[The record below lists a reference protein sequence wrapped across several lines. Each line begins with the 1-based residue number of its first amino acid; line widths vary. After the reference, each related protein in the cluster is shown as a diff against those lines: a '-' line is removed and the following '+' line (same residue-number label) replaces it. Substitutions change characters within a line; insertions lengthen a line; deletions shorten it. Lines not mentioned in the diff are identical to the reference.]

1 MNTGLL
7 IVVSGPSGAGKG
19 TVCKELLCQNPAITY
34 SISATTRPMR
44 PGEVN
49 GQSYHFVSV
58 TEFEAMI
65 QNDELLE
72 WAQVYG
78 NYYGTPLQ
86 KIRETLQKGTDV
98 LLEIDTQGARK
109 VMQQFPKGVF
119 IFLLPPSLKELKR
132 RLKGRGTESDEAL
145 QRRLAATRAEIQI
158 GETYRYVVVNDKPEI
173 AAQKMQAILQAE
185 RCRTDRN
192 QDTFLQVEQS

>member
-1 MNTGLL
+1 MSVGLL

-19 TVCKELLCQNPAITY
+19 TVRKELLSQNPAITY
-34 SISATTRPMR
+34 SISATTRAMR

-58 TEFEAMI
+58 AEFEAMI
-65 QNDELLE
+65 QNHELLE

-109 VMQQFPKGVF
+109 VMQQFPEGVF
-119 IFLLPPSLKELKR
+119 IFLLPPSLKELER

-145 QRRLAATRAEIQI
+145 QRRLAAARAEIQT

-192 QDTFLQVEQS
+192 QATFLQIEQA